1 MSAATRRS
9 AEWFTRFFDADY
21 AAELSEQKPPRQT
34 RREVDFLLRSLRL
47 PRGARILDVACGYGR
62 HAAELSRR
70 GFHVVGLDL
79 SRPMLDEA
87 RRRFREGPRLRFVR
101 GDMRRLGYAAG
112 FDAVI
117 CFFTSFGYFA
127 PGQNETVLRRM
138 ARALRPGGR
147 LLVDHRNPAYDAA
160 LPRRHWYRAG
170 RQRFILEDRH
180 FDPRSKVT
188 DCTQLVITAG
198 GDGAVQRRF
207 RVQEFSLAEWRR
219 MLGQAGLRLIRAY
232 AGYDGRAYRPASSE
246 RLIAVAEKA
255 ASGPR
260 MDERMG
266 NGRGRP
272 RS

>member
-207 RVQEFSLAEWRR
+207 RVQEFSLVEWRR
-219 MLGQAGLRLIRAY
+219 MLEQAGLRLIRAY

>member
-1 MSAATRRS
+1 MRVSTRALQRPTRPAAPTKTSGSAELPRGGEVVHDQAADGTDVSVATRRS
-9 AEWFTRFFDADY
+9 AEWFTRFFDGDY
-21 AAELSEQKPPRQT
+21 VAELSEQKPPRQT

-87 RRRFREGPRLRFVR
+87 RRRFREGPRLRFMR
-101 GDMRRLGYAAG
+101 GDMRRLGYAAE
-112 FDAVI
+112 F
-117 CFFTSFGYFA
+117 
-127 PGQNETVLRRM
+127 
-138 ARALRPGGR
+138 
-147 LLVDHRNPAYDAA
+147 DAA

-170 RQRFILEDRH
+170 RQRFILENRS
-180 FDPRSKVT
+180 FDPRTKVT
-188 DCTQLVITAG
+188 DCTQLVVTAG

-260 MDERMG
+260 MDERIG